1 VCNASDGVEFE
12 AQIGLDIAVSR
23 QYKTRMASVPIV
35 DLSVAINNK
44 EHVLFEFGAQSVEG
58 D

>member
-1 VCNASDGVEFE
+1 
-12 AQIGLDIAVSR
+12 
-23 QYKTRMASVPIV
+23 MASVPIV